1 MSSSV
6 VLKDVV
12 EVFSIIAENIQLS
25 GAIVTQK
32 DGLAVAS
39 GIVKF
44 ANGKKMAFSS
54 GPDEIAVLSK
64 RLMSIC
70 KAIAEFYNAEV
81 IHQDSQSL
89 DRSKYN

>member
-25 GAIVTQK
+25 GAIVSQK

-44 ANGKKMAFSS
+44 GNGKKMAFSS

-64 RLMSIC
+64 RQCESGKIHPRSMEII
-70 KAIAEFYNAEV
+70 AIN
-81 IHQDSQSL
+81 HS
-89 DRSKYN
+89 